1 MAKRSSRLHW
11 HRPTRRRTPS
21 AGVVRAAGF
30 GWLGA
35 FFTNTT
41 PEGAPKLG
49 PESRGCNAWSA
60 VAGGVAA
67 RDPEQSPAMMTLPMD
82 AGTEKCPAT
91 LRNPA
96 CVRPVHGMANK
107 VEVLG
112 LAARRQ
118 GLSSAKRAGSLARPA
133 EISAVVQR
141 AVDML
146 GDAYPL
152 NPGPTA

>member
-1 MAKRSSRLHW
+1 MNRSSRLHW

-21 AGVVRAAGF
+21 AGVVRPAGC
-30 GWLGA
+30 GRLGA

-82 AGTEKCPAT
+82 AGSEKCPAT

-118 GLSSAKRAGSLARPA
+118 GLSSFTRPA
-133 EISAVVQR
+133 RVRTACRAAMVRAESARRLFDSELR
-141 AVDML
+141 AE
-146 GDAYPL
+146 
-152 NPGPTA
+152 

>member
-1 MAKRSSRLHW
+1 M
-11 HRPTRRRTPS
+11 
-21 AGVVRAAGF
+21 
-30 GWLGA
+30 
-35 FFTNTT
+35 
-41 PEGAPKLG
+41 
-49 PESRGCNAWSA
+49 
-60 VAGGVAA
+60 
-67 RDPEQSPAMMTLPMD
+67 
-82 AGTEKCPAT
+82 
-91 LRNPA
+91 
-96 CVRPVHGMANK
+96 HGMANK

>member
-1 MAKRSSRLHW
+1 MRSSRLHW
-11 HRPTRRRTPS
+11 HRPTRRRAPS
-21 AGVVRAAGF
+21 AGVVRPAGF

-35 FFTNTT
+35 FITNTT

-82 AGTEKCPAT
+82 AGAEKCPAT

-118 GLSSAKRAGSLARPA
+118 GLSSAKRAGSLSRPA

>member
-1 MAKRSSRLHW
+1 MNTDFSAAISMRGFARLFG
-11 HRPTRRRTPS
+11 
-21 AGVVRAAGF
+21 AGR
-30 GWLGA
+30 

-67 RDPEQSPAMMTLPMD
+67 RDLEQSPAMMTLPMD
-82 AGTEKCPAT
+82 AGAEKCPAT

-112 LAARRQ
+112 LAARRK
-118 GLSSAKRAGSLARPA
+118 GHGTAGGRLWKLA
-133 EISAVVQR
+133 
-141 AVDML
+141 
-146 GDAYPL
+146 
-152 NPGPTA
+152 

>member
-1 MAKRSSRLHW
+1 
-11 HRPTRRRTPS
+11 
-21 AGVVRAAGF
+21 
-30 GWLGA
+30 
-35 FFTNTT
+35 
-41 PEGAPKLG
+41 
-49 PESRGCNAWSA
+49 
-60 VAGGVAA
+60 
-67 RDPEQSPAMMTLPMD
+67 
-82 AGTEKCPAT
+82 
-91 LRNPA
+91 
-96 CVRPVHGMANK
+96 MANK